1 MAISAKAKGPK
12 KNAPQTAPG
21 RLSLHMT
28 TPRPPLAQIQIN
40 MKLCPGRLS
49 HKFLTA
55 LWKIM
60 NNFFCHLFFPEFFLK
75 KIGGRMLRSAQGL
88 WLLLKQGASRKQLK
102 LAPRPGPESVWR
114 GIGSL
119 VLAQPKQQARA
130 KKTSRKEKT
139 TSES

>member
-75 KIGGRMLRSAQGL
+75 KNWWAHAEVSSRIVVVAKARGKPQAAEIGTKARAGISVAWHRLIGHGAAQT
-88 WLLLKQGASRKQLK
+88 ASSRKK
-102 LAPRPGPESVWR
+102 NK
-114 GIGSL
+114 
-119 VLAQPKQQARA
+119 PKG
-130 KKTSRKEKT
+130 KNNY
-139 TSES
+139 